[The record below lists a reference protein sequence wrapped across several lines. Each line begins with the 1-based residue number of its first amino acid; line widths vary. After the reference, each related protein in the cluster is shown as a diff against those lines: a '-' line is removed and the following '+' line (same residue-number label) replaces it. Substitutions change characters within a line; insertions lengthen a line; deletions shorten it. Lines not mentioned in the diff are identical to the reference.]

1 METKIFDTSTVD
13 GLKKAEQYKAR
24 GDAMTNPIITRLST
38 GYWHVRW
45 CADLWI
51 QFPVDRQATL
61 SDGFGWIT
69 SEHVRIANKRI
80 EELNEPKH
88 N

>member
-1 METKIFDTSTVD
+1 MANNLDARSEQMTKIPTVT
-13 GLKKAEQYKAR
+13 L
-24 GDAMTNPIITRLST
+24 LSS

-51 QFPVDRQATL
+51 QFPQDRSATL

-69 SEHVRIANKRI
+69 QEQVRIANKII
-80 EELNEPKH
+80 EEIRLAKEGGRDEGS
-88 N
+88 